1 MLITFPFCIYEQE
14 EEFEKIMQSLAN
26 DVSDT
31 YERIAPRAF
40 KNQVMQTFCCLAVRV
55 KDDFCGQFH
64 SQRLNIIIPHL
75 IRNIFTSFF

>member
-1 MLITFPFCIYEQE
+1 MLIKFPFCVYEQE

-40 KNQVMQTFCCLAVRV
+40 KNQVMQTFRCLAV
-55 KDDFCGQFH
+55 
-64 SQRLNIIIPHL
+64 
-75 IRNIFTSFF
+75 